1 MPSSPQDH
9 HLMLRGSL
17 ITLKRKCGKPT
28 CHCAK
33 GKPHTSPAL
42 SYSLKGKTKILTLR
56 TTDIP
61 EIKAAL
67 RRYRDALQALQQ
79 QAHRGIRELSARVR
93 QAKGGRS
100 HES

>member
-1 MPSSPQDH
+1 
-9 HLMLRGSL
+9 MLRGSL

>member
-42 SYSLKGKTKILTLR
+42 SYSLKGKTKILTLH
-56 TTDIP
+56 TADIP
-61 EIKAAL
+61 EVRAAL
-67 RRYRDALQALQQ
+67 RRYRDALQALHQ
-79 QAHRGIRELSARVR
+79 QAHRGIRQLSSRVR
-93 QAKGGRS
+93 HAKGGRS

>member
-1 MPSSPQDH
+1 MPSSPQNP
-9 HLMLRGSL
+9 HLFLRGSL

-42 SYSLKGKTKILTLR
+42 SFSLKGKTKILTLCSA
-56 TTDIP
+56 DVP
-61 EIKAAL
+61 EVRAAL

-79 QAHRGIRELSARVR
+79 QAHRGIRQLSARLR
-93 QAKGGRS
+93 HAKGGRG

>member
-1 MPSSPQDH
+1 MPSVPHDR

-56 TTDIP
+56 SADIP
-61 EIKAAL
+61 EVRAAL

-79 QAHRGIRELSARVR
+79 QAHRGIRQLSARLR
-93 QAKGGRS
+93 HEKGGRG

>member
-1 MPSSPQDH
+1 MPSSPQDP

-33 GKPHTSPAL
+33 GEPHTSPAL

>member
-1 MPSSPQDH
+1 MPSSPQDP

>member
-1 MPSSPQDH
+1 MPSPSHDP

-79 QAHRGIRELSARVR
+79 QTHRGIRQLSARVR
-93 QAKGGRS
+93 KAKGGRG

>member
-1 MPSSPQDH
+1 MPSVPQDR

-42 SYSLKGKTKILTLR
+42 SYSFKGKTRILTLR
-56 TTDIP
+56 SADIP
-61 EIKAAL
+61 EVRAAL

-79 QAHRGIRELSARVR
+79 QAHRGIRQLSARLR
-93 QAKGGRS
+93 HEKGGRG

>member
-1 MPSSPQDH
+1 
-9 HLMLRGSL
+9 MLRGSL

-56 TTDIP
+56 TADIP
-61 EIKAAL
+61 EVRSAL

-79 QAHRGIRELSARVR
+79 QAQRGIRQFSARVR
-93 QAKGGRS
+93 HAKGGRG